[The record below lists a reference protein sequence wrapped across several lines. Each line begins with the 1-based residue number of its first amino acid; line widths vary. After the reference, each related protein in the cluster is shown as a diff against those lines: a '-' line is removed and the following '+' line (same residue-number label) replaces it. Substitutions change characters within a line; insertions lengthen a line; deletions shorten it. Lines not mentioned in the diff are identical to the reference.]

1 MTTTDF
7 GAGNDVQALLL
18 VHDGM
23 RAAIP
28 QAARSVRALRLGD
41 RRAARALARRWETLS
56 RSLHR
61 HRLREDD
68 VLWPLVLGTAPA
80 LAGEVRR
87 LRGERD
93 GHDTDLALV
102 ACGLD
107 RLAGLAEPEFG
118 AARINIAATITRL
131 DIHLRRHLAAQE
143 ALVLPVLRHGVAAAD
158 WATLEAALAA
168 PTGPREPRPA
178 PVRALHDLV
187 CRPRYRR
194 LSTAF
199 PAVTR

>member
-1 MTTTDF
+1 MTTIEF
-7 GAGNDVQALLL
+7 GAGNDVRALLL

-28 QAARSVRALRLGD
+28 QAARHVRALRLSD
-41 RRAARALARRWETLS
+41 RRAARALARWWETFS
-56 RSLHR
+56 RALHR
-61 HRLREDD
+61 HRVREDD
-68 VLWPLVLGTAPA
+68 VLWPLVLGTAPE

-87 LRGERD
+87 LLGERD
-93 GHDTDLALV
+93 AHDTDLALV

-143 ALVLPVLRHGVAAAD
+143 ALVLPVLRHGVAPAD

-168 PTGPREPRPA
+168 PPRLPEPRPA
-178 PVRALHDLV
+178 PVRVLHDLV

-194 LSTAF
+194 LSA
-199 PAVTR
+199 ATR